1 MTFSIKLIIINNIT
15 GITNKIYGTKLL
27 KMTINTTKKK
37 RIEREGIDNIIK
49 RVDNIINNKS

>member
-15 GITNKIYGTKLL
+15 GITNEIYGTKLL

-37 RIEREGIDNIIK
+37 RIERGGIDNIIK

>member
-1 MTFSIKLIIINNIT
+1 MTFNIKLIIINNIT
-15 GITNKIYGTKLL
+15 GIANEIYGTKLL

-37 RIEREGIDNIIK
+37 RIERRGIDNIIK

>member
-15 GITNKIYGTKLL
+15 GITNEIYGTKLL

-37 RIEREGIDNIIK
+37 RIEKGGIDNIIK